1 MLIFIYGP
9 DTYRSKQRLDELI
22 LEYKKKYSH
31 GLSFKYLEGK
41 NLKIEDL
48 LDETKQISMFGEKK
62 MIILRDVFVN
72 PDFKEKFQKQIQG
85 FVDSS
90 DILIIFEG
98 SSPKSEKFLNLLKAK
113 AKSEEFPYLEDEAL
127 VKWCKDEFAGLGAK
141 ISPLVLKSLLD
152 YAGNDTWRLQNEIKK
167 LASFK
172 SGAEI
177 ELADVK
183 LLVKPTVEADIFKTI
198 DELAKKNKKEAIRLI
213 HRHLD
218 KGDAPPYLL
227 SMINFQFRN
236 LLIIKDLMEKNRPY
250 SAILKGSG
258 MHPFVVK
265 KSYQQAR
272 QFSLGELKKIYQKIF
287 EVDLGIKTGKIEPE
301 MALDLFISQ
310 I

>member
-9 DTYRSKQRLDELI
+9 DTYRSKQRLNEMI
-22 LEYKKKYSH
+22 LDYKKSHSH
-31 GLSFKYLEGK
+31 GLSLKYLEGK
-41 NLKIEDL
+41 DLKIEDL
-48 LDETKQISMFGEKK
+48 LDETKQVSMFEEKK
-62 MIILRDVFVN
+62 MIVLRNVFTN
-72 PDFKEKFQKQIQG
+72 SDFKEKFQKQIPK
-85 FVDSS
+85 FVDSP
-90 DILIIFEG
+90 DILIVFEE

-113 AKSEEFPYLEDEAL
+113 AKSEEFSYLEGEAL
-127 VKWCKDEFAGLGAK
+127 AKWCKDEFAGLGAK
-141 ISPLVLKSLLD
+141 VSPLTIRSLLD

-167 LASFK
+167 LVSFK
-172 SGAEI
+172 AGGVI
-177 ELADVK
+177 EPGDVK

-198 DELAKKNKKEAIRLI
+198 DELAKRNKKEAIRLI
-213 HRHLD
+213 HKHLD

-236 LLIIKDLMEKNRPY
+236 LLIVKDMMEKNRPY
-250 SAILKGSG
+250 YAIVKSSG

-265 KSYQQAR
+265 KSYQQAQ

-301 MALDLFISQ
+301 AALDLFISQ